1 MAPEIVGTFSKSSYS
16 DQQGDCVEVA
26 PLANGGRAVRDSK
39 DSGYGT
45 QLHAPDAWAALLG
58 AVKGDSIFVR

>member
-39 DSGYGT
+39 NFGCGT
-45 QLHAPDAWAALLG
+45 QLHASDAWAAFLE
-58 AVKGDSIFVR
+58 AVKGDPFSVR